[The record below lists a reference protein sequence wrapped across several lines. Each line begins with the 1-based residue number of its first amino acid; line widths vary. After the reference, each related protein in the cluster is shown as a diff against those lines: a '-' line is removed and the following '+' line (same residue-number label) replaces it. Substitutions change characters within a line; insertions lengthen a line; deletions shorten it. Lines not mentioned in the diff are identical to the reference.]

1 MKKAILL
8 LLLTGI
14 FQFALAQNKKID
26 SLKKQLTTAKS
37 DTIKLR
43 ILSELSE
50 LTWGRNI
57 DPNLIFEQRLYELA
71 VKLDST
77 KYQGHS
83 LVLMGNAYG
92 IMADYAKSMLAYYK
106 ALRIYRTTNDN
117 QNIADVYLNMAIDYT
132 EMNDYQTAMS
142 YSQKADSAFRLLSPV
157 VKAAPFAKRMGRA
170 IDLTIGECYLFTG
183 KPDLA
188 SGYFQKIYGDIVKTN
203 DPETKGY
210 LYGDFGELAE
220 ARGQV
225 EKALFYFRNAVAFA
239 KKNDDTPGTSMI
251 DLSIAKLYQKSGL
264 GDSAIIYAQKALLT
278 AQAGGYKQETLNA
291 AMALYRIY
299 NANNNLAD
307 AFRYYKLATAI
318 KDSVFSQDMTRQL
331 VSAGYEEKQNQ
342 QEVAAVQER
351 YENKIR
357 TYTLAAGLL
366 ILILIVAIIWRNSN
380 QRKKANQLL
389 QTQKEEI
396 ATALVKL
403 EQTKDQLIQSEKM
416 ASLGELTA
424 GIAHEIQNPLNFVNN
439 FSDVNT
445 ELIDELRIEL
455 EAGDM
460 EEVRSIAID
469 IQENEKKI
477 NLHGKRAD
485 RIVKGM
491 LEHSR
496 ASNGKKEPTDLNKLA
511 DEYLRLAFH
520 GLRAKDKSLN
530 AELVTRFD
538 ENLPLVDVVPQDIG
552 RVLLNIF
559 NNAFYA
565 VQQKVLTAGPLYK
578 PTVEVKTVHNGAL
591 VEITI
596 KDNGTGIPDDIKNKI
611 MQPFFTTKPTGLG
624 TGLGLSLSYDIVVKG
639 HNGKIDL
646 ETKKDS
652 HSEFLISLPI

>member
-1 MKKAILL
+1 MKKTILL

-14 FQFALAQNKKID
+14 FQFAVAQNKKID

-37 DTIKLR
+37 DTVKLR

-50 LTWGRNI
+50 LTWGRNT
-57 DPNLIFEQRLYELA
+57 DPNMLFEQQLYELA
-71 VKLDST
+71 LKLDST
-77 KYQGHS
+77 KYQGRS

-117 QNIADVYLNMAIDYT
+117 QNIVDIYLNMAIDYT
-132 EMNDYQTAMS
+132 EMNDYHTAMV

-157 VKAAPFAKRMGRA
+157 VKATPLAKRMGRA
-170 IDLTIGECYLFTG
+170 IDLIIGECYLFTG
-183 KPDLA
+183 KPDMA
-188 SGYFQKIYGDIVKTN
+188 SGYFQKIYSYIVKTN
-203 DPETKGY
+203 DPETMGY
-210 LYGDFGELAE
+210 LYQDLGELAE

-225 EKALFYFRNAVAFA
+225 EKALSYFRGAVAFA
-239 KKNDDTPGTSMI
+239 KKNDDTPGLSMV
-251 DLSIAKLYQKSGL
+251 DLSIAKLYQKSEL
-264 GDSAIIYAQKALLT
+264 RDSAIIYGQQALQT
-278 AQAGGYKQETLNA
+278 AQAGSYKQETLNA
-291 AMALYRIY
+291 AMALYNIY
-299 NANNNLAD
+299 NANNNLPY
-307 AFRYYKLATAI
+307 AFKYYKLATAI

-351 YENKIR
+351 YKNKIR
-357 TYTLAAGLL
+357 TYSLATGVL
-366 ILILIVAIIWRNSN
+366 ILLLMVAIFWRNSN
-380 QRKKANQLL
+380 QRKKANHLL

-445 ELIDELRIEL
+445 ELIDELRVEIEK
-455 EAGDM
+455 GDL
-460 EEVRSIAID
+460 EEVKSIAMD

-477 NLHGKRAD
+477 NMHGKRAD

-496 ASNGKKEPTDLNKLA
+496 VSTGQKEPTDLNKLT

-520 GLRAKDKSLN
+520 GLRAKDKSFN
-530 AELVTRFD
+530 TDLVTRFD
-538 ENLPLVDVVPQDIG
+538 ENLPLVNVIPQDIG

-565 VQQKVLTAGPLYK
+565 VQQKVPTAGPLYK
-578 PTVEVKTVHNGAL
+578 PTVEVSTALNGVL

-596 KDNGTGIPDDIKNKI
+596 KDNGTGIPDEIKNKI
-611 MQPFFTTKPTGLG
+611 MQPFFTTKPTGQG

-639 HNGKIDL
+639 HNGKIDV
-646 ETKKDS
+646 ETKKENYS
-652 HSEFLISLPI
+652 QFLISLPI